1 MMMKKIVYFP
11 LNVVLILTLLLSGCD
26 FLNRSPYDSV
36 DTSQGFQTLAD
47 AEAAINAAY
56 QPLQWAKL
64 YNMRIW
70 TLDIIAGNSEV
81 GAGGGTDGEETV
93 DLANFI
99 ADADNFAALD
109 LWRGPSPGILRCNF
123 VLQKVPTMD
132 IDETIKNRILGEAH
146 FLRAHYYFLLV
157 RLFGGVPLQTE
168 PADSNSDLLLPRASA
183 EKVYELIVEDLDQAI
198 TLLPKRSA
206 YTQEHIGRATKEA
219 AMAELARVYLTHY
232 QDYEH
237 YQLVVD
243 LCEEIRKMGYQLEA
257 DYADLWNPAKQ
268 NGVESIFEVQY
279 YGKTNYDFWS
289 NENQASWLST
299 FTGPRN
305 SGMAAG
311 CYGWNQPTAE
321 FVSQYET
328 GDVRKEKT
336 IFYTGCPTFDGMTY
350 SSAYSTTGY
359 NVRKFLLTKAQS
371 PDYNTSNQN
380 WVVTRYADVLLMKA
394 EALNEMGQTTL
405 AEAPLYEV
413 RCRAGLTNRS
423 TIEGLSQVQMREKII
438 HERRMELAF
447 EGHRWFDMIRY
458 KDNYALNFLHSIG
471 KTAATSKHLLLPIP
485 TQEREANPKLTQN
498 PGW

>member
-1 MMMKKIVYFP
+1 MKKIVYFP
-11 LNVVLILTLLLSGCD
+11 LYVVLILTLLLSGCD

-81 GAGGGTDGEETV
+81 GAGGGSDGEETV

-123 VLQKVPTMD
+123 VLQKVPAMN

-168 PADSNSDLLLPRASA
+168 PADSDSDLLLPRASV
-183 EKVYELIVEDLDQAI
+183 EKVYELIVEDLDQAV
-198 TLLPKRSA
+198 TLLPKRSS
-206 YTQEHIGRATKEA
+206 YTLEHIGRATKEA

-257 DYADLWNPAKQ
+257 DYADLWNPSKQ

-336 IFYTGCPTFDGMTY
+336 VFYTGCPTFDGMTY

-359 NVRKFLLTKAQS
+359 NVRKFLLTKTQS

-413 RCRAGLTNRS
+413 RCRAGLTKRS
-423 TIEGLSQVQMREKII
+423 DIEGLSQMQMREKII

-471 KTAATSKHLLLPIP
+471 KTAASSKHLLLPIP

>member
-1 MMMKKIVYFP
+1 MKKIVYFP

-123 VLQKVPTMD
+123 VLQKVPAMN

-206 YTQEHIGRATKEA
+206 YTLEHIGRATKEA

-257 DYADLWNPAKQ
+257 DYADLWNPSKQ

-336 IFYTGCPTFDGMTY
+336 VFYTGCPTFDGMTY

-359 NVRKFLLTKAQS
+359 NVRKFLITKTQS

-423 TIEGLSQVQMREKII
+423 TIEGLSQMQMREKII

-447 EGHRWFDMIRY
+447 EGHRWFDIIRY

>member
-1 MMMKKIVYFP
+1 MKKIVYFP
-11 LNVVLILTLLLSGCD
+11 LYVVLILTLLLSGCD

-123 VLQKVPTMD
+123 VLQKVPAMN

-168 PADSNSDLLLPRASA
+168 PADSNSDLFLPRASA
-183 EKVYELIVEDLDQAI
+183 EEVYELIVEDLDQAI

-206 YTQEHIGRATKEA
+206 YTLEHIGRATKEA

-257 DYADLWNPAKQ
+257 NYADLWNPSKQ

-289 NENQASWLST
+289 NENQSSWLST

-359 NVRKFLLTKAQS
+359 NVRKFLITKTQS

-423 TIEGLSQVQMREKII
+423 TIEGLSQMQMREKII

-471 KTAATSKHLLLPIP
+471 KTAATNKHLLLPIP

>member
-1 MMMKKIVYFP
+1 MKKIVYFP

-123 VLQKVPTMD
+123 VLQKVPAMD

-168 PADSNSDLLLPRASA
+168 PADSDSDLLLPRASA
-183 EKVYELIVEDLDQAI
+183 EEVYELILEDLDQAI
-198 TLLPKRSA
+198 TLLPQRSA

-257 DYADLWNPAKQ
+257 NYADLWNPLKQ

-289 NENQASWLST
+289 NENQSSWLST

-359 NVRKFLLTKAQS
+359 NVRKFLLTKTQS

-423 TIEGLSQVQMREKII
+423 TIEGLSQMQMREKII

-447 EGHRWFDMIRY
+447 EGHRWFDIIRY

>member
-1 MMMKKIVYFP
+1 MKKIVYFP

-26 FLNRSPYDSV
+26 FLDRSPYDSV

-123 VLQKVPTMD
+123 VLQKVPAMN

-168 PADSNSDLLLPRASA
+168 PADSDSDLLLPRASA
-183 EKVYELIVEDLDQAI
+183 EEVYELIVEDLDQAI

-257 DYADLWNPAKQ
+257 DYADLWNPSKQ

-289 NENQASWLST
+289 NENQSSWLST

-359 NVRKFLLTKAQS
+359 NVRKFLLTKTQS

-423 TIEGLSQVQMREKII
+423 TIEGLSQMQMREKII

-447 EGHRWFDMIRY
+447 EGHRWFDIIRY

>member
-1 MMMKKIVYFP
+1 MKKIVYFP
-11 LNVVLILTLLLSGCD
+11 LYVVLILTLLLSGCD

-123 VLQKVPTMD
+123 VLQKVPAMN

-183 EKVYELIVEDLDQAI
+183 EEVYELIVEDLDQAI

-206 YTQEHIGRATKEA
+206 YTLEHIGRATKEA

-232 QDYEH
+232 QDYDH

-257 DYADLWNPAKQ
+257 DYADLWNPSKQ

-321 FVSQYET
+321 FVSQYEI

-336 IFYTGCPTFDGMTY
+336 VFYTGCPTFDGMTY

-423 TIEGLSQVQMREKII
+423 TIEGLSQMQMREKII

>member
-1 MMMKKIVYFP
+1 MKKIVYFP

-123 VLQKVPTMD
+123 VLQKVPAMD

-168 PADSNSDLLLPRASA
+168 PADSNSDLLLPRSSA
-183 EKVYELIVEDLDQAI
+183 EEVYELIVEDLDQAI
-198 TLLPKRSA
+198 TLLPERSA
-206 YTQEHIGRATKEA
+206 YTLEHIGRATKEA

-257 DYADLWNPAKQ
+257 NYADLWNPSKQ

-289 NENQASWLST
+289 NENQSSWLST

-359 NVRKFLLTKAQS
+359 NVRKFLLTKTQS

-423 TIEGLSQVQMREKII
+423 TIEGLSQMQMREKII

>member
-1 MMMKKIVYFP
+1 
-11 LNVVLILTLLLSGCD
+11 
-26 FLNRSPYDSV
+26 
-36 DTSQGFQTLAD
+36 
-47 AEAAINAAY
+47 
-56 QPLQWAKL
+56 
-64 YNMRIW
+64 
-70 TLDIIAGNSEV
+70 
-81 GAGGGTDGEETV
+81 
-93 DLANFI
+93 
-99 ADADNFAALD
+99 
-109 LWRGPSPGILRCNF
+109 
-123 VLQKVPTMD
+123 
-132 IDETIKNRILGEAH
+132 
-146 FLRAHYYFLLV
+146 
-157 RLFGGVPLQTE
+157 
-168 PADSNSDLLLPRASA
+168 
-183 EKVYELIVEDLDQAI
+183 
-198 TLLPKRSA
+198 
-206 YTQEHIGRATKEA
+206 
-219 AMAELARVYLTHY
+219 
-232 QDYEH
+232 
-237 YQLVVD
+237 
-243 LCEEIRKMGYQLEA
+243 
-257 DYADLWNPAKQ
+257 
-268 NGVESIFEVQY
+268 
-279 YGKTNYDFWS
+279 
-289 NENQASWLST
+289 
-299 FTGPRN
+299 
-305 SGMAAG
+305 MAAG

-359 NVRKFLLTKAQS
+359 NVRKFLLTKTQS

-423 TIEGLSQVQMREKII
+423 TIEGLSQMQMREKII

-447 EGHRWFDMIRY
+447 EGHRWFDIIRY

>member
-1 MMMKKIVYFP
+1 MKKIVYFP

-26 FLNRSPYDSV
+26 FLDRSPYDSV

-123 VLQKVPTMD
+123 VLQKVPAMN
-132 IDETIKNRILGEAH
+132 IDETIKGRILGEAH

-168 PADSNSDLLLPRASA
+168 PADSDSDLLLPRASV
-183 EKVYELIVEDLDQAI
+183 EEVYELIVEDLDQAI
-198 TLLPKRSA
+198 TLLPQRSA

-257 DYADLWNPAKQ
+257 NYADLWNPSKQ

-289 NENQASWLST
+289 NENQSSWLST

-359 NVRKFLLTKAQS
+359 NVRKFLLTKTQS

-423 TIEGLSQVQMREKII
+423 TIEGLSQMQMREKII

>member
-1 MMMKKIVYFP
+1 MKKIVYFP

-123 VLQKVPTMD
+123 VLQKVPAMN
-132 IDETIKNRILGEAH
+132 IDETIKGRILGEAH

-168 PADSNSDLLLPRASA
+168 PADSDSDLLLPRASV
-183 EKVYELIVEDLDQAI
+183 EEVYELIVEDLDQAI
-198 TLLPKRSA
+198 TLLPQRSA

-257 DYADLWNPAKQ
+257 NYADLWNPLKQ

-289 NENQASWLST
+289 NENQSSWLST

-359 NVRKFLLTKAQS
+359 NVRKFLLTKTQS

-423 TIEGLSQVQMREKII
+423 TIEGLSQMQMREKII

-447 EGHRWFDMIRY
+447 EGHRWFDIIRY

>member
-1 MMMKKIVYFP
+1 MKKIVYFP

-123 VLQKVPTMD
+123 VLQKVPAMN

-183 EKVYELIVEDLDQAI
+183 EEVYELIVEDLDQAI

-206 YTQEHIGRATKEA
+206 YTLEHIGRATKEA

-257 DYADLWNPAKQ
+257 NYADLWNPSKQ

-289 NENQASWLST
+289 NENQSSWLST

-359 NVRKFLLTKAQS
+359 NVRKFLLTKTQS

-423 TIEGLSQVQMREKII
+423 TIEGLSQMQMREKII

>member
-1 MMMKKIVYFP
+1 MKKIVYFP

-123 VLQKVPTMD
+123 VLQKVPAMD

-183 EKVYELIVEDLDQAI
+183 EEVYELIVEDLDQAI

-206 YTQEHIGRATKEA
+206 YTLEHIGRATKEA
-219 AMAELARVYLTHY
+219 AMVELARVYLTHY

-257 DYADLWNPAKQ
+257 NYADLWNPSKQ

-289 NENQASWLST
+289 NENQSSWLST

-359 NVRKFLLTKAQS
+359 NVRKFLLTKTQS

-423 TIEGLSQVQMREKII
+423 TIEGLSQMQMREKII

>member
-1 MMMKKIVYFP
+1 MKKIVYFP
-11 LNVVLILTLLLSGCD
+11 LYVVLILTLLLSGCD

-123 VLQKVPTMD
+123 VLQKVPAMN

-183 EKVYELIVEDLDQAI
+183 EEVYELIVEDLDQAI

-206 YTQEHIGRATKEA
+206 YTLEHIGRATKEA

-257 DYADLWNPAKQ
+257 DYADLWNPSKQ

-359 NVRKFLLTKAQS
+359 NVRKFLLTKTQS

-423 TIEGLSQVQMREKII
+423 TIEGLSQMQMREKII

>member
-1 MMMKKIVYFP
+1 MKKIVYFP
-11 LNVVLILTLLLSGCD
+11 LYVVLILTLLLSGCD

-123 VLQKVPTMD
+123 VLQKVPAMD

-168 PADSNSDLLLPRASA
+168 PADSNSDLFLPRASA
-183 EKVYELIVEDLDQAI
+183 EEVYELIVEDLDQAI

-206 YTQEHIGRATKEA
+206 YTLEHIGRATKEA

-257 DYADLWNPAKQ
+257 NYADLWNPSKQ

-289 NENQASWLST
+289 NENQSSWLST

-359 NVRKFLLTKAQS
+359 NVRKFLITKTQS

-423 TIEGLSQVQMREKII
+423 TIEGLSQMQMREKII

-471 KTAATSKHLLLPIP
+471 KTAATNKHLLLPIP

>member
-1 MMMKKIVYFP
+1 MKKIVYFP
-11 LNVVLILTLLLSGCD
+11 LYVVLILTLLLSGCD

-123 VLQKVPTMD
+123 VLQKVPAMN

-168 PADSNSDLLLPRASA
+168 PADSNSDLFLPRASA
-183 EKVYELIVEDLDQAI
+183 EEVYELIVEDLDQAI

-206 YTQEHIGRATKEA
+206 YTLEHIGRATKEA

-257 DYADLWNPAKQ
+257 NYADLWNPSKQ

-289 NENQASWLST
+289 NENQSSWLST

-359 NVRKFLLTKAQS
+359 NVRKFLLTKTQS

-423 TIEGLSQVQMREKII
+423 TIEGLSQMQMREKII

>member
-1 MMMKKIVYFP
+1 MKKMKHISLYVA
-11 LNVVLILTLLLSGCD
+11 VLLLCGCD

-36 DTSQGFQTLAD
+36 DTSQGFQTVAD
-47 AEAAINAAY
+47 AEAAVNAAY

-123 VLQKVPTMD
+123 VLQKVPAMD
-132 IDETIKNRILGEAH
+132 IDEAIKNRILGEAY
-146 FLRAHYYFLLV
+146 FLRAHYYFILV

-168 PADSNSDLLLPRASA
+168 PADSDSDLLLPRASVD
-183 EKVYELIVEDLDQAI
+183 EIYELIESDLEEAI
-198 TLLPKRSA
+198 SRLPKRSE
-206 YTQEHIGRATKEA
+206 YTQANMGRATKEA
-219 AMAELARVYLTHY
+219 AMAELARVYMTYH

-237 YQLVVD
+237 YQEVVT
-243 LCEEIRKMGYQLEA
+243 LCDAIGEMGYRLEE

-359 NVRKFLLTKAQS
+359 NVRKFLLTKTQS

-380 WVVTRYADVLLMKA
+380 WVVTRYADILLLKA

-405 AEAPLYEV
+405 AEVPLYEV

-423 TIEGLSQVQMREKII
+423 TIEGLSQMQMREKII

-458 KDNYALNFLHSIG
+458 KDNYALDFLHSIG
-471 KTAATSKHLLLPIP
+471 KTAASSKHLLLPIP

>member
-1 MMMKKIVYFP
+1 MKKIVYFP

-123 VLQKVPTMD
+123 VLQKVPAMN

-183 EKVYELIVEDLDQAI
+183 EEVYELIVEDLDQAI

-257 DYADLWNPAKQ
+257 DYADLWNPSKQ

-289 NENQASWLST
+289 NENQSSWLST

-359 NVRKFLLTKAQS
+359 NVRKFLLTKTQS

-423 TIEGLSQVQMREKII
+423 TIEGLSQMQMREKII

-447 EGHRWFDMIRY
+447 EGHRWFDIIRY

>member
-1 MMMKKIVYFP
+1 MKKIVYFP

-26 FLNRSPYDSV
+26 FLDRSPYDSV

-123 VLQKVPTMD
+123 VLQKVPAMN
-132 IDETIKNRILGEAH
+132 IDETIKGRILGEAH

-168 PADSNSDLLLPRASA
+168 PADSDSDLLLPRASV
-183 EKVYELIVEDLDQAI
+183 EEVYELIVEDLDQAI

-257 DYADLWNPAKQ
+257 NYADLWNPSKQ

-289 NENQASWLST
+289 NENQSSWLST

-359 NVRKFLLTKAQS
+359 NVRKFLLTKTQS

-423 TIEGLSQVQMREKII
+423 TIEGLSQMQMREKII

-447 EGHRWFDMIRY
+447 EGHRWFDIIRY

>member
-1 MMMKKIVYFP
+1 MKKIVYFP

-123 VLQKVPTMD
+123 VLQKVPAMN
-132 IDETIKNRILGEAH
+132 IDETIKGRILGEAH

-168 PADSNSDLLLPRASA
+168 PADSDSDLLLPRASA
-183 EKVYELIVEDLDQAI
+183 EEVYELIVEDLDQAI
-198 TLLPKRSA
+198 TLLPQRSA

-257 DYADLWNPAKQ
+257 NYADLWNPSKQ

-289 NENQASWLST
+289 NENQSSWLST

-359 NVRKFLLTKAQS
+359 NVRKFLLTKTQS

-423 TIEGLSQVQMREKII
+423 TIEGLSQMQMREKII

-447 EGHRWFDMIRY
+447 EGHRWFDIIRY

>member
-1 MMMKKIVYFP
+1 MMKKIVYFP

-123 VLQKVPTMD
+123 VLQKVPAMD

-183 EKVYELIVEDLDQAI
+183 EEVYELIVEDLDQAI

-206 YTQEHIGRATKEA
+206 YTLEHIGRATKEA

-257 DYADLWNPAKQ
+257 NYADLWNPSKQ

-289 NENQASWLST
+289 NENQSSWLST

-359 NVRKFLLTKAQS
+359 NVRKFLLTKTQS

-423 TIEGLSQVQMREKII
+423 TIEGLSQMQMREKII

>member
-1 MMMKKIVYFP
+1 MKKIVYFP
-11 LNVVLILTLLLSGCD
+11 LYVVLILTLLLSGCD

-123 VLQKVPTMD
+123 VLQKVPAMN

-183 EKVYELIVEDLDQAI
+183 EEVYELIVEDLDQAI

-206 YTQEHIGRATKEA
+206 YTLEHIGRATKEA

-257 DYADLWNPAKQ
+257 DYADLWNPSKQ

-321 FVSQYET
+321 FVSQYEI

-359 NVRKFLLTKAQS
+359 NVRKFLLTKTQS

-423 TIEGLSQVQMREKII
+423 TIEGLSQMQMREKII

-447 EGHRWFDMIRY
+447 EGHRWFDIIRY

>member
-1 MMMKKIVYFP
+1 MKKIVYFP

-123 VLQKVPTMD
+123 VLQKVPAMN

-168 PADSNSDLLLPRASA
+168 PADSDSDLLLPRASA
-183 EKVYELIVEDLDQAI
+183 EEVYELIVEDLDQAI
-198 TLLPKRSA
+198 TLLPQRSA

-257 DYADLWNPAKQ
+257 NYADLWNPSKQ

-289 NENQASWLST
+289 NENQSSWLST

-359 NVRKFLLTKAQS
+359 NVRKFLLTKTQS

-423 TIEGLSQVQMREKII
+423 TIEGLSQMQMREKII

-447 EGHRWFDMIRY
+447 EGHRWFDIIRY

>member
-1 MMMKKIVYFP
+1 MKKMKHISLYVA
-11 LNVVLILTLLLSGCD
+11 ILLLCGCD

-36 DTSQGFQTLAD
+36 DTSQGFQTVAD
-47 AEAAINAAY
+47 AEAAVNAAY

-123 VLQKVPTMD
+123 VLQKVPAMD
-132 IDETIKNRILGEAH
+132 IDEAIKNRILGEAY
-146 FLRAHYYFLLV
+146 FLRAHYYFILV

-168 PADSNSDLLLPRASA
+168 PADSDSDLLLPRASVD
-183 EKVYELIVEDLDQAI
+183 EIYELIESDLEEAI
-198 TLLPKRSA
+198 SRLPKRSGYA
-206 YTQEHIGRATKEA
+206 QANMGRATKEA
-219 AMAELARVYLTHY
+219 AMAELARVYMTYH

-237 YQLVVD
+237 YQEVVT
-243 LCEEIRKMGYQLEA
+243 LCDAIGEMGYRLEE

-359 NVRKFLLTKAQS
+359 NVRKFLLTKTQS

-423 TIEGLSQVQMREKII
+423 TIEGLSQMQMREKII

-458 KDNYALNFLHSIG
+458 KDNYALEFLHSIG
-471 KTAATSKHLLLPIP
+471 KTAASSKHLLLPIP

>member
-1 MMMKKIVYFP
+1 MKKIVYFP

-123 VLQKVPTMD
+123 VLQKVPAMN
-132 IDETIKNRILGEAH
+132 IDETIKGRILGEAH

-168 PADSNSDLLLPRASA
+168 PADSDSDLLLPRASA

-198 TLLPKRSA
+198 TLLPQRSA

-257 DYADLWNPAKQ
+257 NYADLWNPSKQ

-289 NENQASWLST
+289 NENQSSWLST

-359 NVRKFLLTKAQS
+359 NVRKFLLTKTQS

-423 TIEGLSQVQMREKII
+423 TIEGLSQMQMREKII

>member
-1 MMMKKIVYFP
+1 MKKIINISVYV
-11 LNVVLILTLLLSGCD
+11 VVLLLCGCD

-36 DTSQGFQTLAD
+36 DTSQGFQTMED
-47 AEAAINAAY
+47 AEAAVNAAY

-123 VLQKVPTMD
+123 VLQKVPAMN
-132 IDETIKNRILGEAH
+132 IDEAVKNRILGEAY
-146 FLRAHYYFLLV
+146 FLRAHYYFILV

-168 PADSNSDLLLPRASA
+168 PADSDSDLLLPRASA
-183 EKVYELIVEDLDQAI
+183 NDIYELIMDDLDQAI
-198 TLLPKRSA
+198 RLLPKRSE
-206 YTQEHIGRATKEA
+206 YTQANMGRATKEA
-219 AMAELARVYLTHY
+219 AMAELARVYLTYY

-359 NVRKFLLTKAQS
+359 NVRKFLLTKTQS

-413 RCRAGLTNRS
+413 RCRAGLTKRS
-423 TIEGLSQVQMREKII
+423 DIEGLSQMQMREKII

-471 KTAATSKHLLLPIP
+471 KTAASSKHLLLPIP

>member
-1 MMMKKIVYFP
+1 MKKIVYFP

-70 TLDIIAGNSEV
+70 TLDIVAGNSEV

-123 VLQKVPTMD
+123 VLQKVPAMN
-132 IDETIKNRILGEAH
+132 IDETIKGRILGEAH

-168 PADSNSDLLLPRASA
+168 PADSDSDLLLPRASA
-183 EKVYELIVEDLDQAI
+183 EEVYELIVEDLDQAI
-198 TLLPKRSA
+198 TLLPQRSA

-257 DYADLWNPAKQ
+257 NYADLWNPSKQ

-289 NENQASWLST
+289 NENQSSWLST

-321 FVSQYET
+321 FVGQYET

-359 NVRKFLLTKAQS
+359 NVRKFLLTKTQS

-423 TIEGLSQVQMREKII
+423 TIEGLSQMQMREKII

>member
-1 MMMKKIVYFP
+1 MKKIVYFP

-123 VLQKVPTMD
+123 VLQKVPAMN
-132 IDETIKNRILGEAH
+132 IDETIKGRILGEAH

-168 PADSNSDLLLPRASA
+168 PADSDSDLLLPRASA
-183 EKVYELIVEDLDQAI
+183 EEVYELIVEDLDQAI
-198 TLLPKRSA
+198 TLLPQRSA

-257 DYADLWNPAKQ
+257 NYADLWNPSKQ

-289 NENQASWLST
+289 NENQSSWLST

-359 NVRKFLLTKAQS
+359 NVRKFLLTKTQS

-423 TIEGLSQVQMREKII
+423 TIEGLSQMQMREKII

>member
-1 MMMKKIVYFP
+1 MKKIVYFP

-123 VLQKVPTMD
+123 VLQKVPAMN

-183 EKVYELIVEDLDQAI
+183 EEVYELIVEDLDQAI
-198 TLLPKRSA
+198 TLLPQRSA

-219 AMAELARVYLTHY
+219 AIAELARVYLTHY

-257 DYADLWNPAKQ
+257 NYADLWNPSKQ

-289 NENQASWLST
+289 NENQSSWLST

-359 NVRKFLLTKAQS
+359 NVRKFLLTKTQS

-423 TIEGLSQVQMREKII
+423 TIEGLSQMQMREKII

-471 KTAATSKHLLLPIP
+471 KTAASSKHLLLPIP

>member
-1 MMMKKIVYFP
+1 MKKIVYFP

-123 VLQKVPTMD
+123 VLQKVPAMD

-168 PADSNSDLLLPRASA
+168 PADSDSDLLLPRASA
-183 EKVYELIVEDLDQAI
+183 EEVYELIVEDLDQAI
-198 TLLPKRSA
+198 TLLPQRSA

-257 DYADLWNPAKQ
+257 NYADLWNPSKQ

-289 NENQASWLST
+289 NENQSSWLST

-359 NVRKFLLTKAQS
+359 NVRKFLLTKTQS

-423 TIEGLSQVQMREKII
+423 TIEGLSQMQMREKII

>member
-1 MMMKKIVYFP
+1 MKKIINISVYV
-11 LNVVLILTLLLSGCD
+11 VVLLLCGCD

-36 DTSQGFQTLAD
+36 DTSQGFQTMED
-47 AEAAINAAY
+47 AEAAVNAAY

-123 VLQKVPTMD
+123 VLQKVPAMN
-132 IDETIKNRILGEAH
+132 IDEAVKNRILGEAY
-146 FLRAHYYFLLV
+146 FLRAHYYFILV

-168 PADSNSDLLLPRASA
+168 PADSDSDLLLPRASA
-183 EKVYELIVEDLDQAI
+183 DDIYELIMDDLDQAI
-198 TLLPKRSA
+198 RLLPKRSE
-206 YTQEHIGRATKEA
+206 YTQANMGRATKEA
-219 AMAELARVYLTHY
+219 AMAELARVYLTYY

-279 YGKTNYDFWS
+279 YGKTNYDFWA

-321 FVSQYET
+321 FVSQYEV
-328 GDVRKEKT
+328 GDLRKEKT
-336 IFYTGCPTFDGMTY
+336 VFYTGCPTFDGMTY

-359 NVRKFLLTKAQS
+359 NVRKFLLTKTQS

-413 RCRAGLTNRS
+413 RCRAGLTKRS
-423 TIEGLSQVQMREKII
+423 DIEGLSQMQMREKII

-447 EGHRWFDMIRY
+447 EGHRWLDMIRY

-471 KTAATSKHLLLPIP
+471 KTAASSKHLLLPIP

>member
-1 MMMKKIVYFP
+1 MKKIINISVYV
-11 LNVVLILTLLLSGCD
+11 VVLLLCGCD

-36 DTSQGFQTLAD
+36 DTSQGFQTMED
-47 AEAAINAAY
+47 AEAAVNAAY

-123 VLQKVPTMD
+123 VLQKVPAMD
-132 IDETIKNRILGEAH
+132 IDEAVKNRILGEAY
-146 FLRAHYYFLLV
+146 FLRAHYYFILV

-168 PADSNSDLLLPRASA
+168 PADSDSDLLLPRASA
-183 EKVYELIVEDLDQAI
+183 DDIYELIMDDLDQAI
-198 TLLPKRSA
+198 RLLPKRSE
-206 YTQEHIGRATKEA
+206 YTQANMGRATKEA
-219 AMAELARVYLTHY
+219 AMAELARVYLTYY

-243 LCEEIRKMGYQLEA
+243 LCDAIGAMGYRLEE
-257 DYADLWNPAKQ
+257 DYANLWNPAKQ

-321 FVSQYET
+321 FVSQYEV
-328 GDVRKEKT
+328 GDLRKEKT

-359 NVRKFLLTKAQS
+359 NVRKFLLTKTQS

-423 TIEGLSQVQMREKII
+423 TIEGLSQMQMREKII

-458 KDNYALNFLHSIG
+458 KDNYALEFLHSIG
-471 KTAATSKHLLLPIP
+471 KTAASSKHLLLPIP

>member
-1 MMMKKIVYFP
+1 MKKIVYFP

-123 VLQKVPTMD
+123 VLQKVPAMD

-168 PADSNSDLLLPRASA
+168 PADSNSDLFLPRASA
-183 EKVYELIVEDLDQAI
+183 EEVYELIVEDLDQAI

-206 YTQEHIGRATKEA
+206 YTLEHIGRATKEA

-257 DYADLWNPAKQ
+257 NYADLWNPSKQ

-289 NENQASWLST
+289 NENQSSWLST

-359 NVRKFLLTKAQS
+359 NVRKFLITKTQS

-423 TIEGLSQVQMREKII
+423 TIEGLSQMQMREKII

-471 KTAATSKHLLLPIP
+471 KTAATNKHLLLPIP

>member
-1 MMMKKIVYFP
+1 MKKIVYFP

-123 VLQKVPTMD
+123 VLQKVPAMN

-183 EKVYELIVEDLDQAI
+183 EEVYELIVEDLDQAI

-257 DYADLWNPAKQ
+257 NYADLWNPSKQ

-289 NENQASWLST
+289 NENQSSWLST

-359 NVRKFLLTKAQS
+359 NVRKFLLTKTQS

-423 TIEGLSQVQMREKII
+423 TIEGLSQMQMREKII

-447 EGHRWFDMIRY
+447 EGHRWFDIIRY

>member
-1 MMMKKIVYFP
+1 MKKIINISVYV
-11 LNVVLILTLLLSGCD
+11 VVLLLCGCD

-36 DTSQGFQTLAD
+36 DTSQGFQTVAD
-47 AEAAINAAY
+47 AEAAVNAAY

-123 VLQKVPTMD
+123 VLQKVPAMD
-132 IDETIKNRILGEAH
+132 IDETIKNRILGEAY
-146 FLRAHYYFLLV
+146 FLRAHYYFILV

-168 PADSNSDLLLPRASA
+168 PADSDSDLLLPRASVD
-183 EKVYELIVEDLDQAI
+183 EIYELIESDLEEAI
-198 TLLPKRSA
+198 ARLPKRSE
-206 YTQEHIGRATKEA
+206 YTQANMGRATKEA
-219 AMAELARVYLTHY
+219 AMAELARVYMTYH

-237 YQLVVD
+237 YQEVVT
-243 LCEEIRKMGYQLEA
+243 LCDAIGEMGYRLEE

-321 FVSQYET
+321 FVSQYEV
-328 GDVRKEKT
+328 GDLRKEKT
-336 IFYTGCPTFDGMTY
+336 VFYTGCPTFDGMTY

-359 NVRKFLLTKAQS
+359 NVRKFLLTKTQS

-380 WVVTRYADVLLMKA
+380 WVVTRYADILLLKA

-405 AEAPLYEV
+405 AEVPLYEV

-423 TIEGLSQVQMREKII
+423 TIEGLSQMQMREKII

-458 KDNYALNFLHSIG
+458 KDNYALDFLHSIG
-471 KTAATSKHLLLPIP
+471 KTAASSKHLLLPIP

>member
-1 MMMKKIVYFP
+1 MKKIVYFP

-123 VLQKVPTMD
+123 VLQKVPAMN
-132 IDETIKNRILGEAH
+132 IDETIKGRILGEAH

-168 PADSNSDLLLPRASA
+168 PADSDSDLLLPRASA
-183 EKVYELIVEDLDQAI
+183 EEVYELIVEDLDQAI
-198 TLLPKRSA
+198 TLLPQRSA

-257 DYADLWNPAKQ
+257 NYADLWNPSKQ

-289 NENQASWLST
+289 NENQSSWLST

-321 FVSQYET
+321 FVGQYET

-359 NVRKFLLTKAQS
+359 NVRKFLLTKTQS

-423 TIEGLSQVQMREKII
+423 TIEGLSQMQMREKII

>member
-1 MMMKKIVYFP
+1 MKKIVYFP

-123 VLQKVPTMD
+123 VLQKVPAMD

-168 PADSNSDLLLPRASA
+168 PADSNSDLLLPRSSA
-183 EKVYELIVEDLDQAI
+183 EEVYELIVEDLDQAI
-198 TLLPKRSA
+198 TLLSERSA
-206 YTQEHIGRATKEA
+206 YTLEHIGRATKEA

-257 DYADLWNPAKQ
+257 NYADLWNPSKQ

-289 NENQASWLST
+289 NENQSSWLST

-359 NVRKFLLTKAQS
+359 NVRKFLLTKTQS

-423 TIEGLSQVQMREKII
+423 TIEGLSQMQMREKII

>member
-1 MMMKKIVYFP
+1 MKKIINISVYV
-11 LNVVLILTLLLSGCD
+11 VVLLLCGCD

-36 DTSQGFQTLAD
+36 DTSQGFQTMED
-47 AEAAINAAY
+47 AEAAVNAAY

-123 VLQKVPTMD
+123 VLQKVPAMD
-132 IDETIKNRILGEAH
+132 IDEAVKNRILGEAY
-146 FLRAHYYFLLV
+146 FLRAHYYFILV

-168 PADSNSDLLLPRASA
+168 PADSDSDLLLPRASA
-183 EKVYELIVEDLDQAI
+183 DDIYELIMDDLDQAI
-198 TLLPKRSA
+198 RLLPKRSE
-206 YTQEHIGRATKEA
+206 YTQANMGRATKEA
-219 AMAELARVYLTHY
+219 AMAELARVYLTYY

-279 YGKTNYDFWS
+279 YGKTNYDFWA

-321 FVSQYET
+321 FVSQYEV
-328 GDVRKEKT
+328 GDLRKEKT

-359 NVRKFLLTKAQS
+359 NVRKFLLTKTQS

-423 TIEGLSQVQMREKII
+423 TIEGLSQMQMREKII

-471 KTAATSKHLLLPIP
+471 KTAASSKHLLLPIP